1 MKAEGGSKSS
11 NPGVGDS
18 PDPSSFV
25 LHPSKVVEVAV
36 AIIERD
42 DGSFLLAQRP
52 HGKAYAGYWEFPG
65 GKVEAG
71 EPVAMALRR
80 ELHEELG
87 IEVVQAYP
95 WITRVYSYPHASVRL
110 HFHRVLKWAGEPRP
124 HEEQALSWQR
134 CGALSVAP
142 MLPANAPVLKALS
155 LPIVYAITHA
165 WETGVER
172 ALAHLDDALAKGLRL
187 VQIREGKLERPAR
200 EAFAAK
206 VTQRTHAFGGIV
218 LVNGDEHLARQ
229 IGADGLHLPA
239 HALMAARQR
248 PQFEWSAASCH
259 DAFELA
265 HAADLGVDFAV
276 LGPVLEKSG
285 QPNLPGM
292 GLQRFGNLAGGHA
305 LPVFALGGVRMSD
318 LDNARAHGAHGVA
331 MIRGAWQAGTRL
343 S

>member
-1 MKAEGGSKSS
+1 MKAEGGSKRS
-11 NPGVGDS
+11 NPEAGDS
-18 PDPSSFV
+18 PDPSSFI
-25 LHPSKVVEVAV
+25 LHPSKVADVAAAV
-36 AIIERD
+36 IERD

-71 EPVAMALRR
+71 ETVAAALRR
-80 ELHEELG
+80 ELHEDLG
-87 IEVVQAYP
+87 IELVQAYP
-95 WITRVYSYPHASVRL
+95 WITRVYNYPHASVRL
-110 HFHRVLKWAGEPRP
+110 HFHRVLKWLGEPHP
-124 HEEQALSWQR
+124 HEEQVLSWQR

-172 ALAHLDDALAKGLRL
+172 ALAQLDDALAKGLRL

-200 EAFAAK
+200 QAFAAQ
-206 VTQRTHAFGGIV
+206 VTQRAHAFGGIV
-218 LVNGDEHLARQ
+218 LVNGDEDLAGQ
-229 IGADGLHLPA
+229 IGADGVHLPA

-248 PQFEWSAASCH
+248 PQFEWSGASCH

-265 HAADLGVDFAV
+265 RAADLGVDFVV

-285 QPNLPGM
+285 QPDLPGI
-292 GLQRFGNLAGGHA
+292 GLPRFGDLAGGHP
-305 LPVFALGGVRMSD
+305 LPVFALGGMRSAD
-318 LDNARAHGAHGVA
+318 LDNAREYGAHGVA
-331 MIRGAWQAGTRL
+331 MIRGAW
-343 S
+343 